1 MKGQTRCP
9 FSLLRPSPSHVSHQA
24 LSIRLTLS
32 LLLSFYHHHHL
43 TLRRRT
49 PPTLLLTLQVASG
62 LLSLCPSPSPPPHLP
77 HPNTLLLLHSR
88 ETFKN
93 PSFKSFHISQP
104 RHPSRQFYFLHRV
117 SSTRNLP
124 PKIDQKII
132 SSWYVRPSSPNFKP
146 QYLPLLSLFGGCLAI
161 LEYPCLG

>member
-1 MKGQTRCP
+1 MKGQTLCP
-9 FSLLRPSPSHVSHQA
+9 LSLLRPSPSHVSHQA

-32 LLLSFYHHHHL
+32 FHHL
-43 TLRRRT
+43 TSRRRT
-49 PPTLLLTLQVASG
+49 PPTLLLQQVASG
-62 LLSLCPSPSPPPHLP
+62 LLSLSLSISPPLLTYLP
-77 HPNTLLLLHSR
+77 PTPCLLLHSR

-117 SSTRNLP
+117 SSSRNLP

-161 LEYPCLG
+161 ILVSLEYPCLG